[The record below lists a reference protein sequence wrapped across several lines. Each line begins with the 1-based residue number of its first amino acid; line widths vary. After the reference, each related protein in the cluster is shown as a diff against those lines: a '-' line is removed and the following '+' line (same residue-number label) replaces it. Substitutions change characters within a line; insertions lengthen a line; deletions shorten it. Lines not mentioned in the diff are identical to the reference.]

1 MRVHVC
7 THTQPFSEGADNYNP
22 ARGDGGTHQTK
33 VYLTQKTQ
41 KVYLTFS
48 SKKTDSEKS
57 NSGYSQ
63 SWGRS
68 FKEKPCK
75 AVASLS

>member
-48 SKKTDSEKS
+48 SKK
-57 NSGYSQ
+57 N
-63 SWGRS
+63 
-68 FKEKPCK
+68 
-75 AVASLS
+75 